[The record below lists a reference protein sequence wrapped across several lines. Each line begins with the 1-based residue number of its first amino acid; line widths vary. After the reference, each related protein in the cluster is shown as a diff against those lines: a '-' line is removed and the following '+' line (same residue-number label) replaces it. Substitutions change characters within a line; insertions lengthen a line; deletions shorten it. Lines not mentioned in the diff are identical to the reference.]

1 MAIIS
6 RGITADGSARIFV
19 INSKD
24 IVNDAIGYHKTAP
37 TATAALGRVLT
48 AASMMGCM
56 LKNKGNTVTVN
67 VKGDGPCGSILAV
80 ADYIGNVKGYVQNPN
95 ADPERKRLGKLD
107 VGKAVGKGSL
117 YVIKDEGQ
125 SEPYIG
131 ITNLVSGEIAEDITS
146 YFAISE
152 QMPTLCALGVL
163 VAPDGSCQAAGGVIV
178 QLLPFADSAVVD
190 QLEKNSVALSEVSHL
205 FDKGLSNDEIA
216 AIALKDIE
224 YNMFDEFDV
233 GYLCDC
239 SRERM
244 AKALITLNPGELDEI
259 FEQQSEIET
268 VCQFCNKKEKFTRE
282 DIEGFREN

>member
-1 MAIIS
+1 MAAIS
-6 RGITADGSARIFV
+6 RGLTADGSARIFV

-24 IVNDAIGYHKTAP
+24 IVNDAIGYHGTAP

-80 ADYIGNVKGYVQNPN
+80 ADYIGNVKGYVQNPA

-107 VGKAVGKGSL
+107 VGKAVGRGSL

-131 ITNLVSGEIAEDITS
+131 ITNLVTGEIAEDITS
-146 YFAISE
+146 YFATSE

-178 QLLPFADSAVVD
+178 QLLPFADSKIVD
-190 QLEKNSVALSEVSHL
+190 QLEKNSIALSEVSHL
-205 FDKGLSNDEIA
+205 FDQGLSNDEIA
-216 AIALKDIE
+216 AIAFKDIE
-224 YNMFDEFDV
+224 FNMFDEFDV
-233 GYLCDC
+233 GYVCDC

-244 AKALITLNPGELDEI
+244 AKALITLSPAELDEI
-259 FEQQSEIET
+259 FEEQDEIET
-268 VCQFCNKKEKFTRE
+268 TCQFCNKKQKFVRK
-282 DIEGFREN
+282 DIEDFRKN

>member
-1 MAIIS
+1 MSIIS
-6 RGITADGSARIFV
+6 RGLTADGSARIFV

-56 LKNKGNTVTVN
+56 LKNKGNTITVN

-80 ADYIGNVKGYVQNPN
+80 ADYIGNVKGYVQNPA

-146 YFAISE
+146 YFATSE

-163 VAPDGSCQAAGGVIV
+163 VAPDGSCRAAGGVII
-178 QLLPFADSAVVD
+178 QLLPFADTAVVD
-190 QLEKNSVALSEVSHL
+190 QLEKNSIALSEVSHL
-205 FDKGLSNDEIA
+205 FDQGLSNDEIA

-233 GYLCDC
+233 GYVCDC

-244 AKALITLNPGELDEI
+244 AKALITLNPAELDEI

-268 VCQFCNKKEKFTRE
+268 VCQFCNKKQKFTRG
-282 DIEGFREN
+282 DIESFREN

>member
-1 MAIIS
+1 MSIIS
-6 RGITADGSARIFV
+6 RGLTADGSARIFV

-24 IVNDAIGYHKTAP
+24 IVNEAIKYHKTAP

-48 AASMMGCM
+48 ATSMMGCM
-56 LKNKGNTVTVN
+56 LKNKGNTITVN
-67 VKGDGPCGSILAV
+67 VRGDGPCGSILAV
-80 ADYIGNVKGYVQNPN
+80 GDHIGNVKGYVQNPG

-146 YFAISE
+146 YFATSE

-163 VAPDGSCQAAGGVIV
+163 VDVDGSCRAAGGVIV
-178 QLLPFADSAVVD
+178 QLLPFADPAVVE

-205 FDKGLSNDEIA
+205 FESGMSNDEIA
-216 AIALKDIE
+216 AIALRDIE
-224 YNMFDEFDV
+224 FNMFDEFDV
-233 GYLCDC
+233 GYVCDC

-244 AKALITLNPGELDEI
+244 AKALITLSDSELDEI
-259 FEQQSEIET
+259 FETQDEIET
-268 VCQFCNKKEKFTRE
+268 VCQFCNKKQKFTRN
-282 DIEGFREN
+282 DIESFKE

>member
-1 MAIIS
+1 MSVIS
-6 RGITADGSARIFV
+6 RGLTADGSARIFV
-19 INSKD
+19 VNSKD
-24 IVNDAIGYHKTAP
+24 IVNDAIGYHNTAP

-48 AASMMGCM
+48 ATSMMGCM

-67 VKGDGPCGSILAV
+67 VKGDGPLGSVLAV
-80 ADYIGNVKGYVQNPN
+80 GDYIGNVKGYVQNPG
-95 ADPERKRLGKLD
+95 ADPERKRPGKLD
-107 VGKAVGKGSL
+107 VGKAVGRGSL

-146 YFAISE
+146 YFATSE

-163 VAPDGSCQAAGGVIV
+163 VGQDGKCQAAGGVII
-178 QLLPFADSAVVD
+178 QLLPFADPAVVD
-190 QLEKNSVALSEVSHL
+190 QLEKNSIALSEVSHL
-205 FDKGLSNDEIA
+205 FDQGLTNDEIA

-233 GYLCDC
+233 SYVCDC

-244 AKALITLNPGELDEI
+244 AKALITLNPSELDEI

-268 VCQFCNKKEKFTRE
+268 VCQFCNKKQNFTRN
-282 DIEGFREN
+282 DIEEYRKD